1 MSDGAVAVTL
11 PPLASPTR
19 EVWQVLLNLAG
30 LPGVEWTLIGGQM
43 VLLHALEHGVSPPQ
57 VSQDGDVVGNV
68 RSNQKTIKRI
78 VAFLEADG
86 FTLDGI
92 SPEGIAHRY
101 VKQWEPADVKFD
113 VLAPEGLSE
122 GTDLSTTGSGR
133 TIRVPGGTQALDV
146 PNVCWSLTRAVKP
159 SCLGQPCWLRSWA
172 RAPRAGSEGTSVATC
187 ATWRCFAAWSRTPS
201 RWLRTWEGPTVG
213 VFGWVMGFAT
223 TLTLPGHWSRRS
235 SAGTAS
241 WPTRSS
247 LPIRSS
253 RARKPPDLPGRF
265 SRMAPAQSAT
275 RSQTARA

>member
-133 TIRVPGGTQALDV
+133 TIRVPGGTQALDPTERVLVAHEGREGFV
-146 PNVCWSLTRAVKP
+146 PRPTLLAAIVGKGAACGLGGDVSRHLRDLALLC
-159 SCLGQPCWLRSWA
+159 CLVADPFSMVEDLGRTDRRRVRLGHGLRDDAHPAWALVSQELRRDGQLA
-172 RAPRAGSEGTSVATC
+172 YQIL
-187 ATWRCFAAWSRTPS
+187 AADP
-201 RWLRTWEGPTVG
+201 
-213 VFGWVMGFAT
+213 
-223 TLTLPGHWSRRS
+223 
-235 SAGTAS
+235 
-241 WPTRSS
+241 
-247 LPIRSS
+247 
-253 RARKPPDLPGRF
+253 
-265 SRMAPAQSAT
+265 Q
-275 RSQTARA
+275 